1 MNASSG
7 PRTLTLL
14 LLRHGQTDS
23 NAAGILQGHQPTS
36 LNTIGRLQADRLAR
50 RLQALVPPVDALV
63 SSDSARALE
72 TAAPIARALGMAIE
86 EDPAWRERAFGD
98 LEGQTLGALQ
108 IWRAASGAIDP
119 PGGEPSVAFRQRIL
133 GALHGVVQRHADRR
147 CVAVVTHGGAIRGV
161 LHLLADGSLPGAVGQ
176 AAPVVE
182 PIINGSI
189 LHLSVERPVAPE
201 AWRAVRINDADHLQD
216 LATGDMDPG

>member
-1 MNASSG
+1 MKTSAR
-7 PRTLTLL
+7 PRALTVL

-36 LNTIGRLQADRLAR
+36 LNTIGRLQADRLAL
-50 RLQALVPPVDALV
+50 RLQTLLPAVDALV
-63 SSDSARALE
+63 SSDLVRALE
-72 TAAPIARALGMAIE
+72 TAAPIARALGVPIE

-98 LEGQTLGALQ
+98 LEGQALGALQ

-133 GALHGVVQRHADRR
+133 DALHGVVRRHADRR

-161 LHLLADGSLPGAVGQ
+161 LQLMANGGLPLAPGH

-189 LHLSVERPVAPE
+189 LHLSVERRAAPV
-201 AWRAVRINDADHLQD
+201 AWRALRINDADHLQD